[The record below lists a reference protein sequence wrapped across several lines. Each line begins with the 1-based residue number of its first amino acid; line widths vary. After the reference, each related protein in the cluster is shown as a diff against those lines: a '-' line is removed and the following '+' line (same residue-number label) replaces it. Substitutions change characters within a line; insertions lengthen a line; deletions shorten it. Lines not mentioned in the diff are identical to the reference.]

1 MREIQ
6 TTHESGFTLLE
17 LLLVVGVGALLLIG
31 GIATYRQVT
40 AGNQTNEAQRD
51 LQRVASSVRT
61 AYQSQ
66 NDYTDLD
73 TDTAIQLGVF
83 PGLAVGT
90 TPTNS
95 FGGDLT
101 VAVNGTDSRLFDLTM
116 TDVPEAAC
124 IQLATSIQ
132 DPAELEE
139 LTIDG
144 TSPGAIPLG
153 IADVTAECGTTPPV
167 DMVFTLR

>member
-1 MREIQ
+1 MREIKK
-6 TTHESGFTLLE
+6 TTESGFTLLE
-17 LLLVVGVGALLLIG
+17 LLLVVGVGALLLVG

-40 AGNQTNEAQRD
+40 AGNQTNEAQRE

-66 NDYTDLD
+66 NDYAGLD

-83 PGLAVGT
+83 PGLAIGT
-90 TPTNS
+90 VPTNP
-95 FGGDLT
+95 FGGDTT
-101 VAVNGTDSRLFDLTM
+101 VAENGADPRLFDLTM
-116 TDVPEAAC
+116 EEVPEPAC

-139 LTIDG
+139 LQIDG
-144 TSPGAIPLG
+144 ASPGAIPLA
-153 IADVTAECGTTPPV
+153 IADVTGPCNAAPV